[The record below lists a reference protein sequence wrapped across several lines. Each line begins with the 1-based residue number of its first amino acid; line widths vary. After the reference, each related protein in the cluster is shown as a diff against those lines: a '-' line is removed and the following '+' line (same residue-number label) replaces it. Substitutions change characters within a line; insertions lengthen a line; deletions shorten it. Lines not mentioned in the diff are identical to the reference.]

1 MNTADTG
8 MLSPGWADTDVNA
21 LLSDSAWITAALE
34 VEAALARA
42 QASMGV
48 IPGEAAEAIARVTTT
63 WEVDPAVLAAGVA
76 ETSNPAI
83 TLVQLLQLAAE
94 RDTPGLSDHL
104 HLGATSQDVVD
115 SALMLVCRR
124 ALVALEASL
133 TKARQHTVALIERHG
148 DAPMAGRTLTQHA
161 VPITFGVKASAW
173 LNALVDAT
181 AELRR
186 LLADGLPVSLAGA
199 SGTLAAYDAYG
210 ARAGE
215 GFDPFE
221 LVQAVADELDLV
233 PHYQPW
239 HTVRTPISRIAA
251 TLTLVSGVLGKIAS
265 DIAVMSRTEIGEVAE
280 GLPDGGG
287 VSSSMPHK
295 RNPVTSVLVLSAVRQ
310 VPALAL
316 VLQHAMLAE
325 DERTAG
331 AWQSEWQPLRDAL
344 RLVLGATEHANRL
357 LADLAVDEE
366 RMRTNLTMTG
376 PAIVSE
382 RLNVAL
388 SPLVGKVH
396 AKRVL
401 RELLLAD
408 LADRASVVRGL
419 REELGRLGV
428 SEDALDIEWLLDPV
442 EYLGA
447 SAEIARR
454 ALERNALLD

>member
-1 MNTADTG
+1 MNSADSG
-8 MLSPGWADTDVNA
+8 MLSPGWADTGVNEIVG
-21 LLSDSAWITAALE
+21 DRAWIAAALE
-34 VEAALARA
+34 VEAVLARV
-42 QASMGV
+42 QARMGV
-48 IPGEAAEAIARVTTT
+48 IPSDAAEAIERVTTT
-63 WEVDPAVLAAGVA
+63 WNVEPDVLAAGVA

-83 TLVQLLQLAAE
+83 TLVQLLQLAVE
-94 RDTPGLSDHL
+94 RDSPGLSDHV
-104 HLGATSQDVVD
+104 HLGATSQDIVD

-124 ALVALEASL
+124 ALVELETTL
-133 TKARQHTVALIERHG
+133 TDARGHAAALIERHG
-148 DAPMAGRTLTQHA
+148 HAPMPGRTLTQHA

-173 LNALVDAT
+173 LNALIDAS

-186 LLADGLPVSLAGA
+186 LLADGLPLSLSGA
-199 SGTLAAYDAYG
+199 SGTLAAYGAYG
-210 ARAGE
+210 SRTSDD
-215 GFDPFE
+215 FDPFE
-221 LVQAVADELDLV
+221 LVQQVADELDLS

-239 HTVRTPISRIAA
+239 HTVRTPVARIAS
-251 TLTLVSGVLGKIAS
+251 TLSLVSGALGKIAT

-295 RNPVTSVLVLSAVRQ
+295 RNPVTSVLVLSAARQ

-316 VLQHAMLAE
+316 VLHQAMLAE

-344 RLVLGATEHANRL
+344 RLVLGATEHLSTL
-357 LADLAVDEE
+357 LAGLTVDEQ
-366 RMRTNLTMTG
+366 RMRANLDMTG

-388 SPLVGKVH
+388 TPLIGKMR

-401 RELLLAD
+401 RDLLLAD
-408 LADRASVVRGL
+408 IADRKSVVGGL
-419 REELGRLGV
+419 REELARLGV
-428 SEDALDIEWLLDPV
+428 PESALDLDGLLDPAG
-442 EYLGA
+442 YTGT

-454 ALERNALLD
+454 ALERNAQVD